1 MQVKIEKLD
10 NFGRG
15 ITHINN
21 KICFVEKALPDEVVD
36 IEITKDKSKYQE
48 AKIINIIKSSK
59 DRIKVDCPYY
69 DLCGGCNLRHLSY
82 EKENEFKE
90 NKVKEIINHIG
101 KLNIKVNNII
111 YDNEYNYR
119 NKVTFHK
126 SNNKIG
132 YYEKNTRNVINIDK
146 CLLLDDLINNNI
158 KNIHTKDNE
167 IIIRSSNNSKE
178 LLINDNNQII
188 TTIKDKKYY
197 LSKDSFFQIN
207 KYLTKTLYDLVRKN
221 IDKKYNKCLDLYCGI
236 GSIGIYINDLVNEV
250 IGIDYNQS
258 NINDANN
265 NKVLNNIENISFICD
280 KVENRIDSFND
291 IDLIIVDPPRAGLDN
306 KTKEYIKRINPEKLI
321 YVSCDPVTLARDLS
335 DLNDKYNIKEITPVN
350 MFPRTYHCESL
361 TILENNKKR
370 RDKNE

>member
-350 MFPRTYHCESL
+350 MFPRTYHVECVGVLCRKEQ
-361 TILENNKKR
+361 
-370 RDKNE
+370 